1 MMMQNS
7 AYDSLPMND
16 FATGFRV
23 GWESVNGRSQAPVVA
38 PLPPRVGTFA
48 MTPFLDGVRAGVEQ
62 ALGVDDLDD
71 CRKDD

>member
-1 MMMQNS
+1 MQNT
-7 AYDSLPMND
+7 AYDSLPMED

-23 GWESVNGRSQAPVVA
+23 GWESVKGRGQAPVVA
-38 PLPPRVGTFA
+38 PLPPRVPTFG
-48 MTPFLDGVRAGVEQ
+48 MTLFLEGVRAGVEQ